1 MTHNLRQGKMNSLFV
16 RSFGTHQIASVR
28 VLKCRMTNGVVL
40 SAMRGKNNE
49 VIFVVD
55 EKSYP

>member
-1 MTHNLRQGKMNSLFV
+1 MTHSVRQEKMNLPLV
-16 RSFGTHQIASVR
+16 RSFVTHQIASVR